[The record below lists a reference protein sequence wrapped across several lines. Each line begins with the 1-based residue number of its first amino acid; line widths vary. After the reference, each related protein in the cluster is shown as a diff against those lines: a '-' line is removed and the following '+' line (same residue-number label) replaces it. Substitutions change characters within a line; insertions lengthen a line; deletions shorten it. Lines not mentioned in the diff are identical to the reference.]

1 MTGSVAIMEDGAAEA
16 PRATVRID
24 VDRVL
29 GHRDPFIYGHFLES
43 AFFGNIE
50 GGVFDEGSSR
60 SRSGSGLDAGLREDV
75 IDLCRRLRVPVI
87 RWPGGNFTSSYHW
100 TDGIGPRDQR
110 PRRLNLDW
118 GAEESNRFGTD
129 EFLAWCDA
137 VGTEPFLVHGA
148 RDVDDA
154 VRWVEYTN
162 YGGDTELTRQRA
174 ANGRSAPYPVRLW
187 GVGNEVY
194 GDWQMG
200 HRSAERYAADAREH
214 ATFMRAVDPA
224 LRLIGVGSPEES
236 WCAPLLAQTRGALD
250 YLSLHLYGAS
260 MHLFTDPDRA
270 ESEFDTVVAQAT
282 YFEREIGRF
291 SDLLEDLA
299 TRLGLDAPPSIALDE
314 WNVRHLEPD
323 DRPEPQPGAGGGIAP
338 RERPA
343 DADAGP
349 RTLRVN
355 RYSPRTLAD
364 VLCYAGVFHALH
376 RLSGRAAAPTMANT
390 VNLVN
395 ANALIE
401 VRPDGALATATYH
414 LWDLYQRHLGEIVH
428 PVTVDGPSRVES
440 VRQGDDRTP
449 DGFVSR
455 TEPVHLVDAI
465 ATSDH
470 RGRQLALINRSA
482 TEAVELSIL
491 VGTAGAQRATG
502 WSIGSGASDLF
513 ASNSFDR
520 PEEVAVESLGPVD
533 LAGGYRLPP
542 HSVTVLALSD

>member
-1 MTGSVAIMEDGAAEA
+1 MAINENGAAEA
-16 PRATVRID
+16 LRATVRID

-43 AFFGNIE
+43 AFFHNIE

-60 SRSGSGLDAGLREDV
+60 SRTGSGPDAGLRQDV
-75 IDLCRRLRVPVI
+75 IDLCRRLGVPVV

-100 TDGIGPRDQR
+100 TDGIGSRDRR

-118 GAEESNRFGTD
+118 GGEESNRFGTD

-137 VGTEPFLVHGA
+137 VGAEPFLVHGA

-174 ANGRSAPYPVRLW
+174 ANGRAAPYPVRLW

-200 HRSAERYAADAREH
+200 HRSAERYAEDAREH
-214 ATFMRAVDPA
+214 ATFMRAVDPG
-224 LRLIGVGSPEES
+224 LRLVGVGLPEES
-236 WCAPLLAQTRGALD
+236 WCAPVLAQTRGALD

-260 MHLFTDPDRA
+260 THLFAGPQQVA
-270 ESEFDTVVAQAT
+270 SEFDAVVAQAAF
-282 YFEREIGRF
+282 FEREIGGF

-299 TRLGLDAPPSIALDE
+299 TRLGLDSPPSIALDE

-323 DRPEPQPGAGGGIAP
+323 DWPEPQPGAGGGIAA
-338 RERPA
+338 RELPA
-343 DADAGP
+343 ESDHRP
-349 RTLRVN
+349 RTFRVS

-376 RLSGRAAAPTMANT
+376 RLCGRAAAPTMANT

-414 LWDLYQRHLGEIVH
+414 LWDLYQRQLGETVH
-428 PVTVDGPSRVES
+428 PATVDGPSRIQA

-449 DGFVSR
+449 EGFVSR
-455 TEPVHLVDAI
+455 TEPVDLVDAI

-491 VGTAGAQRATG
+491 VDGRRPERATG
-502 WSIGSGASDLF
+502 WSIGSDVSDLF

-520 PEEVAVESLGPVD
+520 PDEVAVESLGPVD
-533 LAGGYRLPP
+533 LADGYRLPP